1 MLALTLWQPWAWAI
15 LRLPLGLAK
24 PVENRDWMPP
34 RGVIGTRIALHGGL
48 RWDADGAARVCLI
61 TGRTATFG
69 VPRGLPAAARQLG
82 ILGTVRLVGVVEE
95 RRGRFEPVGRIELV
109 AGGWGEVTR
118 ELCAPWFVGR
128 YGWLFDQR
136 RVLDTPIP
144 CRGLQKLW
152 TVPDDVA
159 ARVEG

>member
-15 LRLPLGLAK
+15 LHLPLGLAK

-34 RGVIGTRIALHGGL
+34 RGVIGTRIALHGGK
-48 RWDADGAARVCLI
+48 RYD
-61 TGRTATFG
+61 
-69 VPRGLPAAARQLG
+69 AAARHSIARVHVDAYVLLSDTRRFNTG

-95 RRGRFEPVGRIELV
+95 RRGRIELV

-118 ELCAPWFVGR
+118 ELCEPWFLGCR
-128 YGWLFDQR
+128 YGWLLDQR
-136 RVLDTPIP
+136 RVLGPPIP
-144 CRGLQKLW
+144 SRGYRKLW

>member
-15 LRLPLGLAK
+15 LHLPEDIAK

-34 RGVIGTRIALHGGL
+34 RGVIGTRIALHGGKA
-48 RWDADGAARVCLI
+48 WDQAGATSLI
-61 TGRTATFG
+61 QRGYHVATS
-69 VPRGLPAAARQLG
+69 LAMRQG
-82 ILGTVRLVGVVEE
+82 ILGTARLVGVIEE
-95 RRGRFEPVGRIELV
+95 HAYMARLSAPRFRLV
-109 AGGWGEVTR
+109 AGSWGETSEAR
-118 ELCAPWFVGR
+118 CMPWFVGR

-136 RVLDTPIP
+136 RVFDAPIP

>member
-15 LRLPLGLAK
+15 LHLPLGLAK

-34 RGVIGTRIALHGGL
+34 RGVIGTRIALHGGK
-48 RWDADGAARVCLI
+48 RYD
-61 TGRTATFG
+61 
-69 VPRGLPAAARQLG
+69 AAARHSIAGANMDAYILLPSDARRFYGG

-95 RRGRFEPVGRIELV
+95 RRGYIELV

-118 ELCAPWFVGR
+118 ERCAPWFVGR

-144 CRGLQKLW
+144 CRGFQKLW